1 MNNVNHSQNL
11 AARPRA
17 GYFLA
22 VFLLAGLL
30 AARASQAA
38 SPAAT
43 NTPAAIPWNQIGAK
57 AGVDYQGDGLAVTR
71 TEFGARL
78 HCVFQRLD
86 GEATREGLWLT
97 STVTNQANDRFRV
110 EATAI
115 GRVGA
120 RVSSPVAGDDSCK
133 ASNYSGA
140 GGSADVAALK
150 DGRAPDLAREGKVEL
165 AGQTVRFDLPGV
177 TEEYSVSMDG
187 VRQDFLV
194 TEKPGR
200 AALPRRN
207 AQAEQQIG
215 PATDEELRLELS
227 VSGAR
232 VEPTTY
238 GAQLVLGQSGRKIA
252 YSRLRATDAN
262 GKELPARVEV
272 GSSRC
277 DDRPSLRSYDTASRT
292 AQRAVPAN
300 QELSIVVND
309 TGAIYP
315 VRIDPTFSDANWVSL
330 GGVPGADGFVFA
342 AVIDGSGN
350 LYIGGLF
357 NAAGNTIANNI
368 AQWNGSSWS
377 ALGSGVSGGDGSP
390 SVVALAVSGST
401 VYAGGYLT
409 NAGGNAANSIAQWN
423 GSSWSALGSGMSGGS
438 YPAVTAL
445 AVSGGTLYAGGNFY
459 TAGGV
464 AATNIAQWNG
474 SGWSALGSGM
484 NSTVTALAVSGG
496 TLYAGGYFSQAGGSA
511 ANYIARWNGSTWS
524 ALGSGVSGGAP
535 YGPAVNALA
544 VSGGTLY
551 AGGYFTNA
559 GGSAA
564 NNIARWNGSTWS
576 ALGSGIG
583 GPYGPG
589 VNALAVS
596 GGTLLAG
603 GYFSQAGGSAANN
616 IAQWNGSS
624 WSALGSGT
632 GGDGTVLALA
642 VSGTNLYAGGLFT
655 QAGGNAA
662 NYIAQWNGS
671 GWSALGSGMNY
682 IVEALAVS
690 GGTLYAGGQFTRAGG
705 SAANCIAQWNGSGWS
720 ALGSGLSG
728 GDESGPFVLALAVS
742 GGTLYAGGDFTTAGG
757 SPANNIAQW
766 NGSNWSALGSGVSG
780 VEYETSYVFALAVS
794 GGTLFAGGAFTNAG
808 GNAANY
814 IAQWNGSSWSALGS
828 GMGGEVPYVLA
839 LAVSGGTLY
848 AGGDFTTAGSDTN
861 ANYIAQWNGSSWS
874 ALGSGMDSD
883 VQALAVSGTNLY
895 AGGYFTQAGGN
906 AATNIAQ
913 WNGSS
918 WSALGSGIDFIV
930 YALAVSGGT
939 LYAGGDFSTAGGSAA
954 NNIAQWNGSS
964 WSPLGSGM
972 VGQVSALAVSGSML
986 YAGGW
991 FTTAGGKVSAYAAEA
1006 YLVAPPGGLVD
1017 SIVLPSPGTADLKCY
1032 GNPGQQFGVQRTTN
1046 LSPPLWTNVNSSPLI
1061 PAADGSFTITD
1072 TNAPPGAAF
1081 YRAFQY

>member
-624 WSALGSGT
+624 WSALGSG
-632 GGDGTVLALA
+632 
-642 VSGTNLYAGGLFT
+642 
-655 QAGGNAA
+655 
-662 NYIAQWNGS
+662 
-671 GWSALGSGMNY
+671 
-682 IVEALAVS
+682 
-690 GGTLYAGGQFTRAGG
+690 
-705 SAANCIAQWNGSGWS
+705 
-720 ALGSGLSG
+720 
-728 GDESGPFVLALAVS
+728 
-742 GGTLYAGGDFTTAGG
+742 
-757 SPANNIAQW
+757 
-766 NGSNWSALGSGVSG
+766 
-780 VEYETSYVFALAVS
+780 
-794 GGTLFAGGAFTNAG
+794 
-808 GNAANY
+808 
-814 IAQWNGSSWSALGS
+814 
-828 GMGGEVPYVLA
+828 
-839 LAVSGGTLY
+839 
-848 AGGDFTTAGSDTN
+848 
-861 ANYIAQWNGSSWS
+861 
-874 ALGSGMDSD
+874 
-883 VQALAVSGTNLY
+883 
-895 AGGYFTQAGGN
+895 
-906 AATNIAQ
+906 
-913 WNGSS
+913 
-918 WSALGSGIDFIV
+918 IDFIV